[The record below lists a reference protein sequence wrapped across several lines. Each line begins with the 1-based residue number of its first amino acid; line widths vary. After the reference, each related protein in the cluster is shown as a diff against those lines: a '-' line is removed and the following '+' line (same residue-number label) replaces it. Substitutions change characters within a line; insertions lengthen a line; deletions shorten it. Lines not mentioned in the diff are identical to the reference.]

1 MKPHRN
7 IYELI
12 DTFKREQ
19 AYTEVIIQQLETGAQ
34 PPPRKRRYVEID
46 KRLRLKEIMEAK

>member
-1 MKPHRN
+1 MKPCPN

-12 DTFKREQ
+12 DTFKGEQ
-19 AYTEVIIQQLETGAQ
+19 TSTEVIVQQLETVAQ

-46 KRLRLKEIMEAK
+46 KRLIRDNGS